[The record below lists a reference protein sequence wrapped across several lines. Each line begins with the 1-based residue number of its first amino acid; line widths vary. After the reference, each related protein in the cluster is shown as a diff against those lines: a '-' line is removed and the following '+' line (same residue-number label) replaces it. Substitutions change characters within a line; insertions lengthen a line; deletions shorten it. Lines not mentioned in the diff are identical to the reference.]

1 MPGKNSF
8 ITKPTPEK
16 ALLAGVEKRDNPN
29 KWPLSESMFEL
40 AELARSVG
48 AKPVITVTHK
58 IHGSQPTYVG
68 KGKLMEIV
76 GHVKHN
82 QIKIVILDDE
92 LRPSQQKVLEEK
104 LQVKVIDRTAL
115 IIDLFAQRARSR
127 EGKLQVDLAQTE
139 YLLPR
144 LAGQWSHLERLG
156 GGIGTRGPGE
166 TQIETD
172 RRLVRSKLS
181 KIKKE
186 INKIQKQRRQQRNLR
201 RVTNKASVSIV
212 GYTNA
217 GKSALFNQLT
227 TGRVVEKNQLFS
239 TLDTTTRRI
248 QLNRHSNVTISDTVG
263 FVSKLP
269 SILVSAFKTTLE
281 EASEADLFLHVVDVS
296 NDYSFEKYEIVNQ
309 MLTQLSLAQTPSI
322 LVLNKIDLLKECKRE
337 TIERWNN
344 VLQISNIDDQTPIA
358 ITSATKHYGLKR
370 LKNLMENKI
379 QQGNN

>member
-1 MPGKNSF
+1 MSGKKSF

-16 ALLAGVEKRDNPN
+16 ALLAGIEKRDNPDR
-29 KWPLSESMFEL
+29 WPLSESMFEL

-48 AKPVITVTHK
+48 ANPVISVTQK
-58 IHGSQPTYVG
+58 VHGSRPTYVG
-68 KGKLMEIV
+68 KGKLMEIA

-82 QIKIVILDDE
+82 QIKTVILDDE
-92 LRPSQQKVLEEK
+92 LHPSQQKILEEQ

-186 INKIQKQRRQQRNLR
+186 INKIKKQRRQQRNLR
-201 RVTNKASVSIV
+201 RVTTKASVSIV

-248 QLNRHSNVTISDTVG
+248 KLNRDSNVTISDTVG

-309 MLTQLSLAQTPSI
+309 MLTQLSLDKTPSI
-322 LVLNKIDLLKECKRE
+322 LVLNKIDLLKEDKRE
-337 TIERWNN
+337 TIERWKDFFQNFN
-344 VLQISNIDDQTPIA
+344 GDYQTPIA

-370 LKNLMENKI
+370 LKNLMQNKI

>member
-1 MPGKNSF
+1 M
-8 ITKPTPEK
+8 
-16 ALLAGVEKRDNPN
+16 
-29 KWPLSESMFEL
+29 
-40 AELARSVG
+40 
-48 AKPVITVTHK
+48 
-58 IHGSQPTYVG
+58 
-68 KGKLMEIV
+68 
-76 GHVKHN
+76 
-82 QIKIVILDDE
+82 
-92 LRPSQQKVLEEK
+92 
-104 LQVKVIDRTAL
+104 
-115 IIDLFAQRARSR
+115 
-127 EGKLQVDLAQTE
+127 
-139 YLLPR
+139 
-144 LAGQWSHLERLG
+144 
-156 GGIGTRGPGE
+156 
-166 TQIETD
+166 
-172 RRLVRSKLS
+172 
-181 KIKKE
+181 
-186 INKIQKQRRQQRNLR
+186 
-201 RVTNKASVSIV
+201 
-212 GYTNA
+212 
-217 GKSALFNQLT
+217 FNQLT

-337 TIERWNN
+337 TIERWKN

>member
-1 MPGKNSF
+1 MPGKKSF
-8 ITKPTPEK
+8 NTKPAPEK
-16 ALLAGVEKRDNPN
+16 ALLAGVEKRDNPVR
-29 KWPLSESMFEL
+29 WPLSESMFEL

-48 AKPVITVTHK
+48 ANPVITVTQK
-58 IHGSQPTYVG
+58 IHSSQPTYVG

-92 LRPSQQKVLEEK
+92 LHPSQQKVLEET

-248 QLNRHSNVTISDTVG
+248 QLNRYSNVTISDTVG

-337 TIERWNN
+337 TIERWKN